1 MGMLLLVQLA
11 WSPSDWLLGVR
22 VDSLLTVG
30 VVSASATVRCRCRV
44 GGPPSRSPEPEGAA
58 VCACSLH
65 GEVGMLTTRGDQAVR
80 QDCSLLHDCWEP
92 STAYESEG

>member
-1 MGMLLLVQLA
+1 MSSDWHQPVPLQMGTLLVVQLA

-30 VVSASATVRCRCRV
+30 AVSASATVRCRCRV
-44 GGPPSRSPEPEGAA
+44 GGPPSRSPEPVGAA

-65 GEVGMLTTRGDQAVR
+65 EGEWHAQLRKEKAVR
-80 QDCSLLHDCWEP
+80 QGW
-92 STAYESEG
+92 